1 MKATRL
7 FFKRPWIIIAICVI
21 LTGVFGF
28 FITGLGIDN
37 SIRQFLPQKDASYT
51 RLTQTEDEFGSMI
64 VIGVSLE
71 SKKGSVLTPEN
82 IEVVRKITDRC
93 LDLNEVEGVDSLTHI
108 DYVCESDGSISA
120 SQLIPDTYT
129 GSEEDIAQLEG
140 RLAEWSDMYN
150 RVIVNDDNTATQMQ
164 ITIHSMTPEEKAT
177 SKITDAER
185 QQKILEQVRQVVVEE
200 CEGQPLIYK
209 IYGDPVVAES
219 ARKFMISDLAALI
232 PLVIIV
238 VLLSLFFSFKT
249 VDGTLLPLITVVM
262 SAAWT
267 MGLMSLLGI
276 TFTLVSSVIPVALIA
291 VGSAYGIHVLT
302 HYYVALDGVEGELTR
317 EKYVEAIFAGLK
329 EVMKAV
335 LLAGITTIVGFIS
348 LVSSPIEPLHSFAIF
363 TAIGVGIALLLSIT
377 FIPALLLTKDF
388 KKVQAGRE
396 KMKHITEKVERR
408 LERARQL
415 AGGKEMKDASGN
427 TLYNIYHF
435 FCGSR
440 VRLIIFT
447 IAICAFSYLGLRM
460 LKIDTAI
467 VNYFPENC
475 ELRQDIKSIDK
486 NFAGT
491 NSLYF
496 TIEGQEKGD
505 LTNPE
510 ILKAVDDMQE
520 YLAENYDGIGKIVS
534 FTTFIKRINQVWHVP
549 TTEVADAGVAGGADD
564 FGDFGDFGDDFA
576 ADDGFDSFD
585 DFGDFGDSAD
595 TTAAAE
601 DSDWVDPNIEYAE
614 KLAKPMTTQEVLAML
629 NRAYIEAGAKKATPE
644 KMLAALEKD
653 CNYNGMAYYEIPYD
667 PAKYPV
673 PTREELSGVVNG
685 YLTLLSGSLDRF
697 VDDEMSPRVMRVTC
711 QLRNH
716 STEETGDIIAAA
728 KNFAA
733 EHFPEGYTIEA
744 TGAGEMEYTMTK
756 MIVSS
761 QVQSLLISLISVF
774 IIITIAFGSGWAGIV
789 GAVPLALAILLNYM
803 VMGFAG
809 INLDLVTSIIASV
822 AVGVGIDY
830 TIHFLTTYKEERAKT
845 DNLEL
850 VTRETFRKSGH
861 GIVTNALAVGLGF
874 LVLCFSKFVVLRYIG
889 VLVAIVMFTSSYLAM
904 TIIPGILNVFEPKF
918 ISKKSK

>member
-317 EKYVEAIFAGLK
+317 EKYVDAIFAGLK

-335 LLAGITTIVGFIS
+335 LLAGVTTIVGFIS

-363 TAIGVGIALLLSIT
+363 TAIGVGIALVLSIT

-396 KMKHITEKVERR
+396 KMKHLTEKVERR

-415 AGGKEMKDASGN
+415 AGGKEIKDASGN

-447 IAICAFSYLGLRM
+447 LRM

-520 YLAENYDGIGKIVS
+520 YLAENYAGIGKIVS

-918 ISKKSK
+918 ISKSKK

>member
-1 MKATRL
+1 M
-7 FFKRPWIIIAICVI
+7 P
-21 LTGVFGF
+21 
-28 FITGLGIDN
+28 
-37 SIRQFLPQKDASYT
+37 
-51 RLTQTEDEFGSMI
+51 
-64 VIGVSLE
+64 
-71 SKKGSVLTPEN
+71 VLTAC
-82 IEVVRKITDRC
+82 I
-93 LDLNEVEGVDSLTHI
+93 L
-108 DYVCESDGSISA
+108 
-120 SQLIPDTYT
+120 Q
-129 GSEEDIAQLEG
+129 
-140 RLAEWSDMYN
+140 
-150 RVIVNDDNTATQMQ
+150 
-164 ITIHSMTPEEKAT
+164 
-177 SKITDAER
+177 SK
-185 QQKILEQVRQVVVEE
+185 
-200 CEGQPLIYK
+200 
-209 IYGDPVVAES
+209 
-219 ARKFMISDLAALI
+219 
-232 PLVIIV
+232 
-238 VLLSLFFSFKT
+238 
-249 VDGTLLPLITVVM
+249 
-262 SAAWT
+262 
-267 MGLMSLLGI
+267 
-276 TFTLVSSVIPVALIA
+276 
-291 VGSAYGIHVLT
+291 
-302 HYYVALDGVEGELTR
+302 
-317 EKYVEAIFAGLK
+317 
-329 EVMKAV
+329 
-335 LLAGITTIVGFIS
+335 
-348 LVSSPIEPLHSFAIF
+348 
-363 TAIGVGIALLLSIT
+363 
-377 FIPALLLTKDF
+377 
-388 KKVQAGRE
+388 
-396 KMKHITEKVERR
+396 
-408 LERARQL
+408 
-415 AGGKEMKDASGN
+415 
-427 TLYNIYHF
+427 
-435 FCGSR
+435 
-440 VRLIIFT
+440 
-447 IAICAFSYLGLRM
+447 
-460 LKIDTAI
+460 
-467 VNYFPENC
+467 
-475 ELRQDIKSIDK
+475 
-486 NFAGT
+486 
-491 NSLYF
+491 
-496 TIEGQEKGD
+496 EKGD

-520 YLAENYDGIGKIVS
+520 YLAENYAGIGKIVS

-830 TIHFLTTYKEERAKT
+830 TIHFLSTYKEERAKT
-845 DNLEL
+845 DNLEI